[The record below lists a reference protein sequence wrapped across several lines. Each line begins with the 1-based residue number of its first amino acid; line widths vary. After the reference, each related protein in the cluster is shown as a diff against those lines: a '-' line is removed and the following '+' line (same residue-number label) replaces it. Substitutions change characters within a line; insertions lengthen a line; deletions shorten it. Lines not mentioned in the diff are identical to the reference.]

1 MKEYL
6 IFLIFICCSC
16 SGQPN
21 EVGDWKTERGSNQRT
36 GYLNVNVTKKEPE
49 IKWKKKIAFGSTP
62 VVADGIVYFSDKD
75 SYFYALDIE
84 KNREVW
90 KIKTESPISQAVIDD
105 NGVIYLAERKRI
117 IALDTKTGK
126 QLWEKQYIGS
136 KGALKVQDN
145 LLYIRSYFKSE
156 KGNDH
161 LIALDTKTQ
170 KEVWSFSDSS
180 YLGIPTINDEVLYI
194 YSFSQSKFLTL
205 NLQTGKELVEYS
217 VDIELSGGKVL
228 LYDNYIISVLNEK
241 DGSELWRYKLSDNR
255 TIIAISNGLIYIG
268 NRNSGKQTVE
278 IYALDLHTGEVKWT
292 KKYESATLYTL
303 AVVTNDVIIFGI
315 NSLKEDLSGW
325 EILYA
330 LNPQN
335 GDEIWSKKLDDVLI
349 EPEIIILNNVIMLK
363 AGQMKGLWNSTQ
375 DEYDGDY
382 LYLLK

>member
-36 GYLNVNVTKKEPE
+36 GYVNVNVTKKEPE

-292 KKYESATLYTL
+292 KKYESATLYIL

-315 NSLKEDLSGW
+315 NSLKEGLSGW
-325 EILYA
+325 AILYA

-335 GDEIWSKKLDDVLI
+335 GDEIWSKKLDDILI

-363 AGQMKGLWNSTQ
+363 VGQMKGLWNSTQ

>member
-1 MKEYL
+1 M
-6 IFLIFICCSC
+6 
-16 SGQPN
+16 
-21 EVGDWKTERGSNQRT
+21 
-36 GYLNVNVTKKEPE
+36 
-49 IKWKKKIAFGSTP
+49 
-62 VVADGIVYFSDKD
+62 
-75 SYFYALDIE
+75 
-84 KNREVW
+84 
-90 KIKTESPISQAVIDD
+90 
-105 NGVIYLAERKRI
+105 
-117 IALDTKTGK
+117 DTKTGK

-303 AVVTNDVIIFGI
+303 AVVTNDVIIFVI

-325 EILYA
+325 AILYA

-363 AGQMKGLWNSTQ
+363 AGQMKGLWNLTQ